1 MSDPSWTV
9 MPQEALR
16 AEISTPVG
24 SRVCAGD
31 GGNQFKVLTSTNGV
45 EGMYGLDADS
55 TIYCMCG
62 VNRA

>member
-1 MSDPSWTV
+1 MSDPSWIV
-9 MPQEALR
+9 MPQEALW
-16 AEISTPVG
+16 AEISTPVD
-24 SRVCAGD
+24 SRMCAGD
-31 GGNQFKVLTSTNGV
+31 GDNQFKVLTSTNGV